1 MWRLSC
7 IGCRESGA
15 LFRHARAAAVPLC
28 AGDRS
33 RSGNR
38 AEVRSRRTHH
48 AAQMPPI
55 GPRTIPI
62 YSMTVDVDAPTREIL
77 SKHGI
82 DAPFPKEFK
91 LKFQVH
97 KKVAVSA
104 GIVTSEEEESWVL
117 SMHVA
122 LALLHDLPL
131 LQSWDTKTF
140 IDLDKTLTFHKEEA
154 PRGGGAT
161 RSARHC
167 DRAGS
172 SGAE

>member
-1 MWRLSC
+1 
-7 IGCRESGA
+7 
-15 LFRHARAAAVPLC
+15 
-28 AGDRS
+28 
-33 RSGNR
+33 
-38 AEVRSRRTHH
+38 
-48 AAQMPPI
+48 MPPI